1 MDLLFPRNNFLESKN
16 TYGVWLSGGADS
28 SILTYLLLKHIIEND
43 LPYKLQPVSVR
54 KYDNNM
60 DHHLKVAQWLRDYFS
75 TDILLPVDDNLKD
88 TGTFSE
94 INQRNI
100 LENKYSYIFSGIT
113 SAPPNNEFTDDW
125 DHVLELENIRG
136 EHAKKLLVFSGVIEQ
151 NSKLYEFGDIRPFYN
166 LNKKNIAELY
176 EKYNLTSTLFPV
188 TNSCVAPVNGK
199 HCSNCWFCNERKW
212 AFGRI

>member
-1 MDLLFPRNNFLESKN
+1 MDLLFPKNNFLQSKN

-28 SILTYLLLKHIIEND
+28 SILTYLLIKHIIENN

-60 DHHLKVAQWLRDYFS
+60 DHHLKVAQWLRDYFN

-100 LENKYSYIFSGIT
+100 INNKYNYIFSGIT
-113 SAPPNNEFTDDW
+113 SAPHYDDFTEGW
-125 DHVLELENIRG
+125 EHILELENIRG
-136 EHAKKLLVFSGVIEQ
+136 EQAQKLLVFSGVIEHDK
-151 NSKLYEFGDIRPFYN
+151 KLYEFGDIRPFYN
-166 LNKKNIAELY
+166 LNKKDIADLY
-176 EKYNLTSTLFPV
+176 EKYDLTSTLFPV
-188 TNSCVAPVNGK
+188 TNSCVAPVNSK
-199 HCSNCWFCNERKW
+199 HCTKCWFCNERKW